1 MVTVKTKLTV
11 FQHKILNNILFV
23 NKMLF
28 KLRKVESS
36 LCFFCK
42 AEDKT
47 FLHLF
52 DRCWKTCEK
61 TILWRQLREF
71 FSTALDL
78 PSISPKSAIFGFL
91 DALEHKLLINQIL
104 LILKNYLHEANLKD
118 NDKHNKKW
126 RVISS
131 MLCLTKN
138 QLKQKVV
145 KRCYNW

>member
-1 MVTVKTKLTV
+1 M
-11 FQHKILNNILFV
+11 

-28 KLRKVESS
+28 KLRKVESP
-36 LCFFCK
+36 LCSFCK

-47 FLHLF
+47 FIYLF
-52 DRCWKTCEK
+52 DRCRKTCEK
-61 TILWRQLREF
+61 TILWRQLLEF

-104 LILKNYLHEANLKD
+104 LILKNYLYEANLKE

-131 MLCLTKN
+131 MLCFHKKSVKTKSS
-138 QLKQKVV
+138 